1 MRSSTSTPVGE
12 RRPAYAFPGE
22 RPEFDGQATG
32 VRVAQAIMLLA
43 GALALNVVV
52 VPDDRRF
59 YWTPLVVGLAYL
71 AAAAAG
77 GRRGGHWATACVLVG
92 WGAAV
97 VFVGAARPDLDV
109 AGLYMVGTGLGAVT
123 GLLLG
128 RAGVDVD
135 PLGLAVAIT
144 AAGLILTFAARAP
157 SVLEDARTYAAL
169 LAVVAVANLALA
181 ARDSRVSSRENS
193 A

>member
-1 MRSSTSTPVGE
+1 MT
-12 RRPAYAFPGE
+12 
-22 RPEFDGQATG
+22 QA
-32 VRVAQAIMLLA
+32 VMFLA
-43 GALALNVVV
+43 GALVLNVAVA
-52 VPDDRRF
+52 PNDRRF

-97 VFVGAARPDLDV
+97 VFVGEARPDLDV
-109 AGLYMVGTGLGAVT
+109 AGLYMVGAGLGAVA

-128 RAGVDVD
+128 RAGVDVN
-135 PLGLAVAIT
+135 PLGLAVVIT
-144 AAGLILTFAARAP
+144 AGGLLLTFAAQAP
-157 SVLEDARTYAAL
+157 SVLEEARTYAAL

-181 ARDSRVSSRENS
+181 AREVRAEQPREDS

>member
-1 MRSSTSTPVGE
+1 MTDKP
-12 RRPAYAFPGE
+12 P
-22 RPEFDGQATG
+22 G
-32 VRVAQAIMLLA
+32 VRVAQAIMFLS
-43 GALALNVVV
+43 GALALNVAV

-97 VFVGAARPDLDV
+97 VFAGAARPDVDI
-109 AGLYMVGTGLGAVT
+109 AGLYMVGAGLGAVG
-123 GLLLG
+123 GLLSR
-128 RAGVDVD
+128 RAGVEVD

-144 AAGLILTFAARAP
+144 AGGLILTFAAQAP
-157 SVLEDARTYAAL
+157 SVLEEARTYAGLLAL
-169 LAVVAVANLALA
+169 LAVANLALA
-181 ARDSRVSSRENS
+181 ARDWGAEPRKGPT
-193 A
+193 

>member
-1 MRSSTSTPVGE
+1 MFLS
-12 RRPAYAFPGE
+12 
-22 RPEFDGQATG
+22 
-32 VRVAQAIMLLA
+32 
-43 GALALNVVV
+43 GALALNVAV

-97 VFVGAARPDLDV
+97 VFAGAARPDVDI
-109 AGLYMVGTGLGAVT
+109 AGLYMVGAGLGAVG
-123 GLLLG
+123 GLLSR
-128 RAGVDVD
+128 RAGVEVD

-144 AAGLILTFAARAP
+144 AGGLILTFAAQAP
-157 SVLEDARTYAAL
+157 SVLEEARTYAGLLAL
-169 LAVVAVANLALA
+169 LAVANLALA
-181 ARDSRVSSRENS
+181 ARDWGAEPRKGPT
-193 A
+193 

>member
-1 MRSSTSTPVGE
+1 M
-12 RRPAYAFPGE
+12 F
-22 RPEFDGQATG
+22 
-32 VRVAQAIMLLA
+32 LA
-43 GALALNVVV
+43 GAVALNVTV

-59 YWTPLVVGLAYL
+59 YWTPLVIGLAYL

-97 VFVGAARPDLDV
+97 VLAGAARPDLDI
-109 AGLYMVGTGLGAVT
+109 AGLYMAGSGLGAVV
-123 GLLLG
+123 GLLLR

-144 AAGLILTFAARAP
+144 AGGLILTFAAQAP
-157 SVLEDARTYAAL
+157 SVLEEARTYVGL
-169 LAVVAVANLALA
+169 LALVAVANLALA
-181 ARDSRVSSRENS
+181 ARDWGAEQRAGSP
-193 A
+193 